1 LIGSILSETRRGCI
15 MRVFLT
21 VAILAALSVSARS
34 ECLSSAS
41 AVWAVHPRS
50 HPKWTLRP
58 PGHEGRKCW
67 YAKNSIQERRIQD
80 SPRRTE
86 SDLRA
91 DGQPERLSGEA
102 NASAADQSNE
112 TVRSES
118 PKTWPPQQR
127 GPTSILIWG
136 RPMGLDAEWQ
146 EIFVRR
152 ERRGE

>member
-1 LIGSILSETRRGCI
+1 
-15 MRVFLT
+15 MRVLLT
-21 VAILAALSVSARS
+21 VAILAALSESAHS

-41 AVWAVHPRS
+41 AVWAVHPGS

-58 PGHEGRKCW
+58 AGHVGKKCW
-67 YAKNSIQERRIQD
+67 YARNSIQERRVQD
-80 SPRRTE
+80 SSRRTE
-86 SDLRA
+86 SDPRA
-91 DGQPERLSGEA
+91 DGLMEQVSSGA
-102 NASAADQSNE
+102 KASAADQRNE

-118 PKTWPPQQR
+118 QETWPPQQR

>member
-1 LIGSILSETRRGCI
+1 

-41 AVWAVHPRS
+41 AVWAVHPGS
-50 HPKWTLRP
+50 HPKWTLGP

-67 YAKNSIQERRIQD
+67 YGKNSIQERRIQD

-86 SDLRA
+86 SDLRR
-91 DGQPERLSGEA
+91 DGQTERVSSEA

-112 TVRSES
+112 TVGSES
-118 PKTWPPQQR
+118 QETWPAQQR